1 MVKGVIRLKYVI
13 EAMRRKEEQEK
24 LPVLR
29 MEIDYELLTLYEAMQ
44 DEDKIK
50 IIKTKE
56 RLLQLTRQLQ
66 KIENDVLL

>member
-44 DEDKIK
+44 DEDKVK

-56 RLLQLTRQLQ
+56 RLLQLSRQLQ
-66 KIENDVLL
+66 KIENDALL

>member
-1 MVKGVIRLKYVI
+1 MIRLKYVI

-44 DEDKIK
+44 DEDKVK

-56 RLLQLTRQLQ
+56 RLLQLSRQLQ
-66 KIENDVLL
+66 KIENDALL